1 MRIELTG
8 IGSEFQGV
16 GRAEDGRAAFVPYA
30 LPGETVEVSVRK
42 SADRFVECRLDEV
55 ITASPRR
62 VEPMCPLYGRCGG
75 CKAQHVEYDAGLRLK
90 QHIVSQTLRR
100 LGKLENPP
108 VLETLGSK
116 YPWRYRNKGE
126 YAIATDKATN
136 TPVIGLCEA
145 NSHRVV
151 QVEDCLLQH
160 PLSVQVLRAVSRWMQ
175 INCISAW
182 DSAPKSEGG
191 PRYLVTR
198 VTHSGDVMAVIC
210 TTGRKI
216 PNTGNLQDMINEET
230 GGKLRSLYQ
239 LTLAPKPAHALDG
252 HCRLIAGK
260 AVLHDK
266 LMGLTFDL
274 SPQTFFQVNTEL
286 TEVLYGEALKAASLT
301 GDELVLDAYC
311 GAGTISLALAR
322 EAKHV
327 VGVEVNEKAIENARA
342 NAERNHLADK
352 TEFYAGDAAEVVLD
366 LFDKGFRPDVIVVDP
381 PRKGVEASLLEAMVR
396 CASERI
402 VYVSCN
408 PATLAR
414 DLKILLADGS
424 YQLDYAQPVDMFAHT
439 EHVETVVLLSKGEVD
454 SKKNTG

>member
-1 MRIELTG
+1 
-8 IGSEFQGV
+8 
-16 GRAEDGRAAFVPYA
+16 
-30 LPGETVEVSVRK
+30 
-42 SADRFVECRLDEV
+42 
-55 ITASPRR
+55 
-62 VEPMCPLYGRCGG
+62 
-75 CKAQHVEYDAGLRLK
+75 
-90 QHIVSQTLRR
+90 
-100 LGKLENPP
+100 
-108 VLETLGSK
+108 
-116 YPWRYRNKGE
+116 
-126 YAIATDKATN
+126 
-136 TPVIGLCEA
+136 
-145 NSHRVV
+145 
-151 QVEDCLLQH
+151 
-160 PLSVQVLRAVSRWMQ
+160 
-175 INCISAW
+175 
-182 DSAPKSEGG
+182 
-191 PRYLVTR
+191 
-198 VTHSGDVMAVIC
+198 
-210 TTGRKI
+210 
-216 PNTGNLQDMINEET
+216 
-230 GGKLRSLYQ
+230 
-239 LTLAPKPAHALDG
+239 
-252 HCRLIAGK
+252 
-260 AVLHDK
+260 VLHDK

-396 CASERI
+396 CAPERI

-439 EHVETVVLLSKGEVD
+439 EHVETVCLLVRKTES
-454 SKKNTG
+454 T